1 MNINIIVN
9 TKILVDSFST
19 KKLPT
24 KLAYKLYKFS
34 EALSND
40 YNFYNTKLREILGQ
54 YGEKDEKGQLI
65 IENNQVKV
73 KDTQECEKALKELNS
88 IECDIP
94 PFSFTIDELAPLELS
109 ISDIGVI
116 NNFIV
121 EE

>member
-34 EALSND
+34 EVLSND
-40 YNFYNTKLREILGQ
+40 YNFYNTKLREILEQ

-65 IENNQVKV
+65 IENNQIKV
-73 KDTQECEKALKELNS
+73 KDTQECEKALTELNS

-94 PFSFTIDELAPLELS
+94 SFVFTIEELAPLELS
-109 ISDIGVI
+109 ISDIKI
-116 NNFIV
+116 LNNFIV